1 MYICIYMQITAI
13 NKQIGHDFKGEG
25 QWNMGGFGGRKG
37 TIQQFII
44 ITKQKIKKKSYTL
57 TNAERKN

>member
-1 MYICIYMQITAI
+1 MQITAI
-13 NKQIGHDFKGEG
+13 NKQRGHDFEGEG

-44 ITKQKIKKKSYTL
+44 IPKQKIKKESYNL
-57 TNAERKN
+57 INAERKN

>member
-1 MYICIYMQITAI
+1 MQITPI
-13 NKQIGHDFKGEG
+13 NKQIGHDFEGEG